1 MKKTLTL
8 IGFILLTLGI
18 KAQSQVLKIE
28 DCYQLARKNY
38 PLTKQH
44 ALIEKTKEYSIQNA
58 AKGYLP
64 QINIFGQATYQS
76 AVTSIPVKIQGLDI
90 PTLTKDQYKAYVE
103 LDQTIYD
110 AGTIKN
116 QQRTYEANAIVDS
129 QKLEVEL
136 YKLKSRI
143 NDLFFGT
150 LLLDGQILQNELH
163 KKDIELGLKKTEA
176 SVANGVALKSSADL
190 LKAELLQANQ
200 NTIALKASRKAYLDM
215 LGLFINQPTDETT
228 VLAKPGPIAISQE
241 IKRPELLM
249 YDYQNKSLD
258 IQDKQIN
265 AAILPRLNLFLQG
278 GAGRPGL
285 DMLKNSF
292 DPYYI
297 GGIRLNWSLS
307 GLYTQKKQKLLVD
320 INRRNIDLQKETFLF
335 NTNFDLRKQN
345 ADIAKLQQ
353 LIASDDEI
361 IDLRTHVKNTSLAQ
375 LENGVINTNDYLTN
389 VNAEDNARQNKIL
402 NEIQL
407 LMTLYQ
413 QQTTTGN

>member
-1 MKKTLTL
+1 MKQVLMIIGLLLLAFVGKSQPKTLT
-8 IGFILLTLGI
+8 
-18 KAQSQVLKIE
+18 IE
-28 DCYQLARKNY
+28 DCYQLAKINY
-38 PLTKQH
+38 PLAKQH

-64 QINIFGQATYQS
+64 QVNIFGQASYQS
-76 AVTSIPVKIQGLDI
+76 AVTSIPIKITGMDI
-90 PTLTKDQYKAYVE
+90 PILSKDQYKFYAEVE
-103 LDQTIYD
+103 QTIYD
-110 AGTIKN
+110 AGNIKN
-116 QQRTYEANAIVDS
+116 QQESYQASAMVES

-136 YKLKSRI
+136 YKLRGKI

-150 LLLDGQILQNELH
+150 LLIDEQIRQNELH
-163 KKDIELGLKKTEA
+163 KKDIELGLKNAEA
-176 SVANGVALKSSADL
+176 YIVNGTALKSSADL

-200 NTIALKASRKAYLDM
+200 KTISLKASRKAYMDM
-215 LGLFINQPTDETT
+215 LGQFINQPIDEYTAL
-228 VLAKPGPIAISQE
+228 VKPAPVASLLD

-258 IQDKQIN
+258 IQNKQIDAN
-265 AAILPRLNLFLQG
+265 THPKLNLFLQAG
-278 GAGRPGL
+278 GGRPGL

-292 DPYYI
+292 EPYYI

-307 GLYTQKKQKLLVD
+307 SLYTQKKQKEIVD
-320 INRRNIDLQKETFLF
+320 INRRTIDLQKETYVF
-335 NTNFDLRKQN
+335 NTNFELKQQN
-345 ADIAKLQQ
+345 AEISKLQQ

-361 IDLRTHVKNTSLAQ
+361 INLRTKVKNTSLAQ
-375 LENGVINTNDYLTN
+375 LENGVINTNDYLTE
-389 VNAEDNARQNKIL
+389 VNAEDQARQNKIL